1 MKRMVLGLSASA
13 VVMLLAQSASAEVRA
28 WIGSGGNED
37 WSDSANWQGG
47 NVAAGDDVAVFAPP
61 ATGAYCFIHRLT
73 PPASFTGE
81 IVTSNELAFLSSSS
95 WWTTKGPIEVA
106 PAIVE
111 GATWKIGGNGT
122 FVVCEGFESHVPSTF
137 AGKLIVPRGVSFTA
151 PADLNAKVLL
161 TGAGTLTLSRPGQ
174 LAQATAFVGDIIL
187 PSGDLALSHLG
198 DLANASVRLAD
209 GQTVSLSGHDA
220 TYSSVDPIE
229 SFVDHPDKWT
239 FNGSISTTDD
249 GTKKKDGSD
258 YPEGA
263 YNKLPPYVK
272 DGVLYLTDDPSQCH
286 TVWYRDRYFRY
297 GDEVGMKFTW
307 TPALPTNPH
316 VQGAGRGAT
325 LSGVFSVSFQGES
338 ETNCKTGLSMTDMRY
353 LHAAS
358 QNGFFVYIYRGDNN
372 PRIGWIAEGTV
383 ADGRDSVPEAALNI
397 MLNKPIDFFVTI
409 DKAGLMTVTLEQ
421 NGKSETFTKN
431 YSTQFSSRTA
441 KGFYVGFTGA
451 SDTWGYTYGTMPWV
465 SHQVSNF
472 RGWSRSSFGGNWE
485 DVENASDFA
494 LTADNW
500 DSIKGAADGTCVT
513 NAASTFESDG
523 TVHLVPAPSTM
534 TMLYSRQTV
543 DRTRPTKLLIDI
555 AGGAVVLGEADN
567 VGSFG
572 LSFGLCSKNNPTWK
586 PAWNAKGYY
595 EIAAGTS
602 WLYGMLYSWDMG
614 GAKGIYN
621 YSIYAGTGTNS
632 GAQSNMNRL
641 DAGAKIANQDIH
653 VESVMDPTY
662 GFRSRLTKSPSAYG
676 NGSVKTHEWSIGA
689 DRLADWNDTTDNR
702 NLRNVLI
709 RGSAATKDYTE
720 MTLTRVKVQQIVKP
734 CAGVLAGGISV
745 PDGASVVFKAGE
757 APAGQNLEFVRVSDV
772 SLGTGATLTV
782 APESAA
788 TKVAFPNVAV
798 AGAATLA
805 AASGAEISVGD
816 ISLAGTFGASSLTLT
831 GSASLSDGLTIVVPD
846 AWIRAKGRHKI
857 VGLSGAFPSNARVV
871 TESGADVTERAKLSV
886 GDGAVTAC
894 FEKGLMLLFR

>member
-1 MKRMVLGLSASA
+1 MVLPAVFAVLS
-13 VVMLLAQSASAEVRA
+13 LQAEVRT
-28 WIGSGGNED
+28 WSSPGGTED
-37 WSDSANWQGG
+37 WSVPDNWKGG
-47 NVAAGDDVAVFAPP
+47 VAADGDDVALFVPVSSQK
-61 ATGAYCFIHRLT
+61 TGFIHRLT
-73 PPASFTGE
+73 PPVSFTGE
-81 IVTSNELAFLSSSS
+81 IVTSNEMSFLDSPDS
-95 WWTTKGPIEVA
+95 WWTYKGPVQVA

-111 GATWKIGGNGT
+111 GATWTIGGNGS
-122 FVVCEGFESHVPSTF
+122 FIVCNGFESHVPSTF
-137 AGKLIVPRGVSFTA
+137 TGKLIIPKGVSFTA

-161 TGAGTLTLSRPGQ
+161 TGAGTLTLSSPGQ
-174 LAQATAFVGDIIL
+174 LSQATAFAGDIIL

-198 DLANASVRLAD
+198 NLANASVRLAD

-229 SFVDHPDKWT
+229 NFVDHPEKWT
-239 FNGSISTTDD
+239 FNGSISTSDD
-249 GTKKKDGSD
+249 GTKKPDGSD

-286 TVWYRDRYFRY
+286 TVWYKDRYFRY

-307 TPALPTNPH
+307 TPALPPNPH
-316 VQGAGRGAT
+316 VTGAGRGST
-325 LSGVFSVSFQGES
+325 ISGVFSVGFQGES
-338 ETNCKTGLSMTDMRY
+338 PTNCKVGLGMDSMRY
-353 LHAAS
+353 CQATS
-358 QNGFFVYIYRGDNN
+358 QCGFYIYTYRGDGY
-372 PRIGWIAEGTV
+372 PHVGWLTENGHPLSDEAV
-383 ADGRDSVPEAALNI
+383 MEAALTIAINRA
-397 MLNKPIDFFVTI
+397 IDFSVTI
-409 DKAGLMTVTLEQ
+409 DKSGLMTVTLEQ
-421 NGKSETFTKN
+421 DGKSETFTKD
-431 YSTQFSSRTA
+431 YSTQISVRTA
-441 KGFYVGFTGA
+441 KGFYVGFSGA
-451 SDTWGYTYGTMPWV
+451 SDTWGYTYATMPWV

-472 RGWSRSSFGGNWE
+472 RGWSRSGFGGNWE

-500 DSIKGAADGTCVT
+500 DSIKGTADGTCVT

-523 TVHLVPAPSTM
+523 TVHLVPSPSTM
-534 TMLYSRQTV
+534 TMVCSKRTV
-543 DRTRPTKLLIDI
+543 DRTRPTKLLVDI
-555 AGGAVVLGEADN
+555 AGGDVVMGDKEN
-567 VGSFG
+567 SGSFG
-572 LSFGLCSKNNPTWK
+572 LSFGLCSKNTVTWK
-586 PAWNAKGYY
+586 PAWSSKGCY

-614 GAKGIYN
+614 GAKGIYY
-621 YSIYAGTGTNS
+621 YSVYDGTGSNS
-632 GAQSNMNRL
+632 GTQSSMNRL
-641 DAGAKIANQDIH
+641 DAGAKIANQDVH
-653 VESVMDPTY
+653 VEAVMDPTY

-676 NGSVKTHEWSIGA
+676 NGSVKTHEWDIGT
-689 DRLADWNDTTDNR
+689 DRLADWNDTKDNR
-702 NLRNVLI
+702 HLRNILI
-709 RGSAATKDYTE
+709 RASAATRDYTE

-734 CAGVLAGGISV
+734 CAGVLAGGISI
-745 PDGASVVFKAGE
+745 PDSASVVFKAGE
-757 APAGQNLEFVRVSDV
+757 SPVGQDLEFVRVSDV